1 MVNNFLLQTEKRTT
15 KQQALIIM
23 TITTLNNQSDEFSS
37 FWNKGGCGI
46 NASEMHTKYH
56 LSQEIILAT
65 SK

>member
-37 FWNKGGCGI
+37 FWNKEGCGI
-46 NASEMHTKYH
+46 NASEMHTKYC